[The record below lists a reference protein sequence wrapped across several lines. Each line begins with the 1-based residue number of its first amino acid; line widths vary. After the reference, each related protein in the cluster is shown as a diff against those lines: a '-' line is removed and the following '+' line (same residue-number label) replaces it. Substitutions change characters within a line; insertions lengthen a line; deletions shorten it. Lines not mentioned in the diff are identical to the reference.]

1 MNWNSFTLVAV
12 HFMSDFQTLIFNY
25 IACDFYLIRIR
36 GGKKNNH
43 YGVQD
48 KSDATDG
55 GIQANADSKL
65 HQRLNN
71 VIVVGKDTTE
81 AAHGC
86 LQLSPSPT

>member
-1 MNWNSFTLVAV
+1 
-12 HFMSDFQTLIFNY
+12 MSDFQTLIFNY
-25 IACDFYLIRIR
+25 IACDFCLMWIR
-36 GGKKNNH
+36 GGGRGG
-43 YGVQD
+43 GVQD
-48 KSDATDG
+48 ESDATDG
-55 GIQANADSKL
+55 GIRAKADSRI

>member
-1 MNWNSFTLVAV
+1 MDRYGYV
-12 HFMSDFQTLIFNY
+12 
-25 IACDFYLIRIR
+25 
-36 GGKKNNH
+36 GG
-43 YGVQD
+43 GVQD
-48 KSDATDG
+48 ESDATDG
-55 GIQANADSKL
+55 GIRANADSEI